1 MTKNKPQQN
10 ASKETITWTLDVNKS
25 HSDLGQNVILT
36 DLPGN
41 NLMLLESSILLAPY
55 TVSKTGIQNGSTW
68 KTPLQLG
75 VTVKFDT
82 QGGFSLE
89 FPDLNRK
96 GYQVQYKTIGF
107 GQIGDALENTATL
120 HYTGQ
125 TKANQKLRVTI
136 RVNLALVALNQI
148 FRQHEAVPNSKK
160 LASIQLQVNLKKI

>member
-1 MTKNKPQQN
+1 M
-10 ASKETITWTLDVNKS
+10 NKS

-55 TVSKTGIQNGSTW
+55 TVSKTGIQNASTW
-68 KTPLQLG
+68 QTPLQLG

-107 GQIGDALENTATL
+107 GQMGDALENTATL

-125 TKANQKLRVTI
+125 TKANQKKLRVTL

-148 FRQHEAVPNSKK
+148 FSSTRGSAKF
-160 LASIQLQVNLKKI
+160 KKIGIDSATGQFKENLADVEFQLIKKNRKTK